1 VSKTDGRRD
10 SQSNTPGVSADQPS
24 VGASVIDVL
33 DHVLDKGIVIDAW
46 MKVQLV
52 GIDLL
57 TVEARVLVASIETYM
72 QQADA
77 VAQVGPFA
85 ASQLGAIDP
94 SSGMLRNLDGHV
106 QRNVD
111 GNLKLSPKMRPKT
124 SPKTSAPRRHR
135 H

>member
-1 VSKTDGRRD
+1 M
-10 SQSNTPGVSADQPS
+10 SADQPS

-57 TVEARVLVASIETYM
+57 TVEARVLVASIETYV
-72 QQADA
+72 QQADS
-77 VAQVGPFA
+77 VSQVGPFA
-85 ASQLGAIDP
+85 AGQLGPIDP
-94 SSGMLRNLDGHV
+94 KSGMLRNLDGYVH
-106 QRNVD
+106 RD
-111 GNLKLSPKMRPKT
+111 IGGDLKLPPKMKLAPKTKLSPKTKM
-124 SPKTSAPRRHR
+124 SPKTSHAPRRHR